1 MARQRKSAE
10 RAATQRYSIKRSSV
24 GGSQHAGCG
33 DSCFLVLGHLW
44 APCPLA
50 RVFRAFQKG
59 FSPARV
65 FRTFQRSASASP
77 LFACIFKGCSG
88 ALVNRASQRRLP
100 GTTLSIPV
108 STVPLGNALSTRIT
122 GHVLSRIRQA
132 RSAHTPLGA
141 AAGAGWLGGSKGLI
155 VRASASDQARRQA
168 APRQGK
174 SAPGVAFLC

>member
-122 GHVLSRIRQA
+122 GHVLSRTRQQ
-132 RSAHTPLGA
+132 RSALKPLRRRRSRRRGA
-141 AAGAGWLGGSKGLI
+141 AWRKQGLDCL
-155 VRASASDQARRQA
+155 SASE
-168 APRQGK
+168 
-174 SAPGVAFLC
+174 